1 MIKLGIL
8 IFILVLILILVLL
21 LVYQGNQPSY
31 KKTISGIILLEGEP
45 SFNALTIQKELETK
59 YQFKIKKKSSND
71 GIVILNSENYKIV
84 MVGVDAEIP
93 SNELEYVSKISHVW
107 SDALKNASRHES
119 HIILS
124 VFTTLTDLVDLSI
137 QFTKVAS
144 SILTNTKSIGIYLG
158 GQSLILSNEYY
169 VRNTQ
174 SMTNTNLPLGN
185 WIYFGLRENNSTRNG
200 YTIGLKEF
208 GFKEI
213 EIIDSEK
220 TFEEIYKILY
230 DLSHHVLLS
239 QTDLRPGETF
249 GYSQTEKL
257 AIDIGAGEFQDGE
270 TIKVTV

>member
-185 WIYFGLRENNSTRNG
+185 WIYFGLRENNSKRNG

-239 QTDLRPGETF
+239 QTDLRPKTC
-249 GYSQTEKL
+249 
-257 AIDIGAGEFQDGE
+257 D
-270 TIKVTV
+270 

>member
-8 IFILVLILILVLL
+8 IFILVLILLLVLL

-45 SFNALTIQKELETK
+45 SFNSLTIQKDLETK

-93 SNELEYVSKISHVW
+93 TDELEYVSKISHVW

-124 VFTTLTDLVDLSI
+124 VSTTLTDLVDLSI

-144 SILTNTKSIGIYLG
+144 SILANTKSIGIYLG

-169 VRNTQ
+169 IRNTQ

-185 WIYFGLRENNSTRNG
+185 WIYFGLRENNSKRNG

-213 EIIDSEK
+213 EVIDSEK
-220 TFEEIYKILY
+220 SFEEIYKILY

-239 QTDLRPGETF
+239 QIDLRPGETF

-257 AIDIGAGEFQDGE
+257 AIDVGAGEFQDGE

>member
-31 KKTISGIILLEGEP
+31 KKTISGIILLDGEP

-93 SNELEYVSKISHVW
+93 SDELEYVSKISHVW

-185 WIYFGLRENNSTRNG
+185 WIYFGLRENNSKRNG

>member
-93 SNELEYVSKISHVW
+93 SDELEYVSKISHVW

-185 WIYFGLRENNSTRNG
+185 WIYFGLRENNSKRNG

>member
-1 MIKLGIL
+1 
-8 IFILVLILILVLL
+8 
-21 LVYQGNQPSY
+21 
-31 KKTISGIILLEGEP
+31 
-45 SFNALTIQKELETK
+45 
-59 YQFKIKKKSSND
+59 
-71 GIVILNSENYKIV
+71 

-93 SNELEYVSKISHVW
+93 SDELEYVSKISHVW

-185 WIYFGLRENNSTRNG
+185 WIYFGLRENNSKRNG